1 MQYITSEKAPKAIG
15 PYSQAVKAN
24 GFIFVSGQLPF
35 DPATGQIVD
44 GPVEYQ
50 TLAVLKNI
58 AAILE
63 AAGSSVS
70 KVVKTTVFVTD
81 MANFQAINKVY
92 SEFFGDHK
100 PARSLVEVSSLPRK
114 KPCWKWRL
122 LQYNKLIV

>member
-1 MQYITSEKAPKAIG
+1 MQYVTTERAPKAIR

-24 GFIFVSGQLPF
+24 GFVFVSGQLPF

-44 GPVEYQ
+44 GSVEDQ
-50 TLAVLKNI
+50 TLAVLRNI

-63 AAGSSVS
+63 AADSSVS

-100 PARSLVEVSSLPRK
+100 PARSLVEVSYLPRK
-114 KPCWKWRL
+114 EAML
-122 LQYNKLIV
+122 EMEVIAIQ

>member
-1 MQYITSEKAPKAIG
+1 MQYVTTERAPKAIG

-24 GFIFVSGQLPF
+24 GFVFVSGQLPF

-44 GPVEYQ
+44 GSVEDQ
-50 TLAVLKNI
+50 TLAVLRNI

-63 AAGSSVS
+63 AANSNVS

-100 PARSLVEVSSLPRK
+100 PARSLVEVSCLPRK
-114 KPCWKWRL
+114 EAML
-122 LQYNKLIV
+122 EMEVIAIQ

>member
-1 MQYITSEKAPKAIG
+1 MQYVTSERAPKAIG

-24 GFIFVSGQLPF
+24 GFVFVSGQLPF

-44 GPVEYQ
+44 GSVEDQ
-50 TLAVLKNI
+50 TLAVLRNI

-63 AAGSSVS
+63 AADSSVS

-100 PARSLVEVSSLPRK
+100 PARSLVEVSCLPRK
-114 KPCWKWRL
+114 EAML
-122 LQYNKLIV
+122 EMEVIAIQ

>member
-1 MQYITSEKAPKAIG
+1 MQYVTTERAPKAIG

-24 GFIFVSGQLPF
+24 GFVFVSGQLPF

-44 GPVEYQ
+44 GSVEDQ
-50 TLAVLKNI
+50 TLAVLRNI

-63 AAGSSVS
+63 AADSSVS

-100 PARSLVEVSSLPRK
+100 PARSLVEVSCLPRK
-114 KPCWKWRL
+114 EAML
-122 LQYNKLIV
+122 EMEVIAIQ

>member
-1 MQYITSEKAPKAIG
+1 MQYVTTERAPKAIG

-24 GFIFVSGQLPF
+24 GFVFVSGQLPF

-44 GPVEYQ
+44 GSVEDQ
-50 TLAVLKNI
+50 TLAVLRNI

-63 AAGSSVS
+63 AADSSVS

-100 PARSLVEVSSLPRK
+100 PARSLVEVSYLPRK
-114 KPCWKWRL
+114 EAML
-122 LQYNKLIV
+122 EMEVIAIQ

>member
-1 MQYITSEKAPKAIG
+1 MQYVTSERAPKAIG

-24 GFIFVSGQLPF
+24 GFVFVSGQLPF

-44 GPVEYQ
+44 GSVEDQ
-50 TLAVLKNI
+50 TLAVLRNI
-58 AAILE
+58 TAILE
-63 AAGSSVS
+63 AADSSVS

-100 PARSLVEVSSLPRK
+100 PARSLVEVSCLPRK
-114 KPCWKWRL
+114 EAML
-122 LQYNKLIV
+122 EMEVIAIQ

>member
-1 MQYITSEKAPKAIG
+1 MQYVTSEKAPKAIG

-44 GPVEYQ
+44 GPVEDQ

-114 KPCWKWRL
+114 EAML
-122 LQYNKLIV
+122 EMEVIAIQ

>member
-44 GPVEYQ
+44 GPVEDQ

-114 KPCWKWRL
+114 EAML
-122 LQYNKLIV
+122 EMEVIAIQ